1 MATVFE
7 KVFTTRARSTH
18 HKIALDALRHLRG
31 DDADKW
37 RDLFLLHHEAYL
49 EGAKAPD
56 TTFKDFMNHV
66 LHVGEN
72 EWGGA
77 IRAADKWYATM
88 VEALRA
94 KKWKDAAYA
103 AGVTSHYFTDPHQPF
118 HTGQTEEEGA
128 IHRAVEWS
136 FNKSYD
142 TFQAILEDDLG
153 GYPEVEPAAGDD
165 WLAQLIRAG
174 AVEAHASY
182 HVVIDHYDFAAGRK
196 DPPSGLDQEIRD
208 RIAALIGLATVGW
221 ARVLERA
228 FEEAAQAA
236 PKTSLAL
243 KNIAITLDAPFQRM
257 AARGDDRRSR
267 RAVGRTWKEL
277 KKTGK
282 VIKNLQADDKLVRT
296 KHAEEILGVPLKEL
310 NAQPLRKL
318 GERHGT
324 GAPKRECDARP
335 RAERYDKPYARLA
348 AFAPEDVPA
357 APILKRETR
366 AAQLAA
372 VAARTHLS
380 FDSDLEDAPSIGPK
394 TAARFAK
401 IGVRTVGQF
410 LAVDTKSAAAQ
421 LKVRHITMDIIDEW
435 KAQAELVRRTP
446 GLRGHDAQ
454 ILTGVDV
461 RDIETLATMN
471 PKALL
476 KLVRPFVET
485 SAGQRIVR
493 SGNPPDLA
501 EIKGWVGSAKKAA

>member
-153 GYPEVEPAAGDD
+153 GYPEVEPSAGDD

-208 RIAALIGLATVGW
+208 RIAALVGLATVGW

-228 FEEAAQAA
+228 FDEAAQAA

-257 AARGDDRRSR
+257 AARGDDRRAR

-277 KKTGK
+277 KRTGK
-282 VIKNLQADDKLVRT
+282 VIKNLQADDKAVRT
-296 KHAEEILGVPLKEL
+296 KHAEEILGIPLKEL

-318 GERHGT
+318 GERHGA
-324 GAPKRECDARP
+324 GAPARDSDARP
-335 RAERYDKPYARLA
+335 RAERYTKPYARLA
-348 AFAPEDVPA
+348 ASANADQ
-357 APILKRETR
+357 R
-366 AAQLAA
+366 AIVENVNLIWPDQDGAGAHVNVSGA
-372 VAARTHLS
+372 GVAAN
-380 FDSDLEDAPSIGPK
+380 APHPE
-394 TAARFAK
+394 
-401 IGVRTVGQF
+401 
-410 LAVDTKSAAAQ
+410 LAVRFIEFMLEPTQQTLLANGSFEYPLRAGVPPAPVLDA
-421 LKVRHITMDIIDEW
+421 LGPFRDE
-435 KAQAELVRRTP
+435 E
-446 GLRGHDAQ
+446 
-454 ILTGVDV
+454 I
-461 RDIETLATMN
+461 N
-471 PKALL
+471 
-476 KLVRPFVET
+476 
-485 SAGQRIVR
+485 
-493 SGNPPDLA
+493 LA
-501 EIKGWVGSAKKAA
+501 EIGARQGVALRIFDDVRWP